1 MEELIANDPGLIKH
15 YSFTTPLLNKIP
27 EMPSSHSIS
36 TLAQFPTKKL
46 TIGGVE
52 KNYLQ
57 ACLSQYYLPND
68 YDSGIEY
75 DTLSDGTLDG
85 VSGLFDDSDD

>member
-1 MEELIANDPGLIKH
+1 
-15 YSFTTPLLNKIP
+15 
-27 EMPSSHSIS
+27 
-36 TLAQFPTKKL
+36 
-46 TIGGVE
+46 
-52 KNYLQ
+52 
-57 ACLSQYYLPND
+57 LSQYYLPND